1 MIANTNALHK
11 GTKRNGGNTPTTPPK
26 KKILVIPSLAS
37 VMRSNIS
44 AASPLCCHRS
54 CRHGILWHMDTS
66 NTHLNKHHLN
76 VLVIIPAY
84 NEQESIVSVVRSVI
98 TAGYD
103 YVVVNDGSTD
113 ETLSI
118 CDRNGFNVLSLPKT
132 SASAAASKQ
141 ATNTRFSTAMT
152 WISSSTA
159 TASTMSPTYP
169 ASSSRSDRGRIS
181 P

>member
-118 CDRNGFNVLSLPKT
+118 CDRNGFNVLSLPQNLGIGGCV
-132 SASAAASKQ
+132 Q
-141 ATNTRFSTAMT
+141 AGHKYALLNGYDVDIQFDGDGQHDVAYIPSLVEQ
-152 WISSSTA
+152 I
-159 TASTMSPTYP
+159 
-169 ASSSRSDRGRIS
+169 RSG
-181 P
+181 

>member
-26 KKILVIPSLAS
+26 NKILVIPSLAS

-98 TAGYD
+98 TAGSVSY
-103 YVVVNDGSTD
+103 TH
-113 ETLSI
+113 L
-118 CDRNGFNVLSLPKT
+118 
-132 SASAAASKQ
+132 
-141 ATNTRFSTAMT
+141 
-152 WISSSTA
+152 
-159 TASTMSPTYP
+159 STMPQNP
-169 ASSSRSDRGRIS
+169 
-181 P
+181 